1 MRTVPVREA
10 KAKFSELLR
19 AAEGGEEI
27 VITRNGRPS
36 VRLVPEGEGE
46 GHRPPR
52 KSFVRMLMDFP
63 GGIDLERGSS
73 PSRDIDL

>member
-10 KAKFSELLR
+10 KARFSELLR

-46 GHRPPR
+46 MRRPPR
-52 KSFVRMLMDFP
+52 KSFVRMLMEFP
-63 GGIDLERGSS
+63 GGVELDRDRS
-73 PSRDIDL
+73 PSRDVDL

>member
-36 VRLVPEGEGE
+36 VRLVPEGADDT
-46 GHRPPR
+46 RSPPK
-52 KSFVRMLMDFP
+52 KSFVRMLMEFP
-63 GGIDLERGSS
+63 GGIDLERNPS